1 VKNVKPTAG
10 FTKIARTMRALVFD
24 RNLEFRTDYSNPL
37 ATPGESIVRVSLAG
51 ICGTDLEIARGY
63 MQYRGVPG
71 HEFAG
76 RVVESQNPSLRGK
89 RVVGEINAGC
99 ARCAACFAGD
109 SRHCPN
115 RTVLGILGRDGAFA
129 EYLKLPDLNL
139 IPIPDSIPDNIA
151 VFVEPLAAA
160 YEIFEQA
167 HFARNQTIV
176 VLGDGRLG
184 ALVALV
190 LKGEKY
196 LPIVAGHHREKL
208 ARLSELGL
216 DTAEESSLHDKFD
229 VVIECSGSESG
240 FRRALE
246 LVRPRGKIILKS
258 TAAASAELNL
268 APIVINEVTVIG
280 SRCGRFQP
288 ALDALAAGKIDP
300 APLIDSTF
308 ALDDGIAAFE
318 AANDPL
324 NFKILL
330 RAS

>member
-1 VKNVKPTAG
+1 
-10 FTKIARTMRALVFD
+10 MRALVFD
-24 RNLEFRTDYSNPL
+24 RNLEFRGDYPDPVAS
-37 ATPGESIVRVSLAG
+37 PGESIVRVSVAG

-99 ARCAACFAGD
+99 GLCAACSAGLE
-109 SRHCPN
+109 RHCPN

-129 EYLKLPDLNL
+129 EYLGLPDINL
-139 IPIPDSIPDNIA
+139 IPIPDSIPDDVA

-160 YEIFEQA
+160 YEIFEQT
-167 HFARNQTIV
+167 HLARNQTIV

-184 ALVALV
+184 ALVALA

-196 LPIVAGHHREKL
+196 LPVVAGHHQKKL
-208 ARLSELGL
+208 ERLAALGL
-216 DTAEESSLHDKFD
+216 ETAEESSLRDKFD
-229 VVIECSGSESG
+229 VVIDCSGSGSG
-240 FRRALE
+240 LRRAIE
-246 LVRPRGKIILKS
+246 LVRPRGRIILKS

-268 APIVINEVTVIG
+268 APIVVNEITLIG

-288 ALDALAAGKIDP
+288 ALDALAAGRIDP
-300 APLIDSTF
+300 RPLIDGTF

-318 AANDPL
+318 AAKNPL

-330 RAS
+330 SPP

>member
-1 VKNVKPTAG
+1 
-10 FTKIARTMRALVFD
+10 MRALIFD
-24 RNLEFRTDYSNPL
+24 RSLEFRDDYPDPV
-37 ATPGESIVRVSLAG
+37 ATPGESIVRMSLAG
-51 ICGTDLEIARGY
+51 ICGTDLEITCGY

-71 HEFAG
+71 HEFYG
-76 RVVESQNPSLRGK
+76 RVVESQNRSLRGK

-99 ARCAACFAGD
+99 GRCAACSAID

-129 EYLKLPDLNL
+129 EYLRLPDLNL
-139 IPIPDSIPDNIA
+139 IPIPDSIPDEVA

-160 YEIFEQA
+160 YEIFEQT
-167 HFARNQTIV
+167 HLARNQTIV

-184 ALVALV
+184 AIVALA

-208 ARLSELGL
+208 ARLAELGL
-216 DTAEESSLHDKFD
+216 DTAEESSLRAKFD
-229 VVIECSGSESG
+229 VAIECSGSESG

-246 LVRPRGKIILKS
+246 LVRPRGRIILKS
-258 TAAASAELNL
+258 TAAVAAEINL
-268 APIVINEVTVIG
+268 APIVVNEITVIG

-288 ALDALAAGKIDP
+288 ALDALAAGKLDP
-300 APLIDSTF
+300 RPLIDGTF

-318 AANDPL
+318 AAKDPL

-330 RAS
+330 RTS